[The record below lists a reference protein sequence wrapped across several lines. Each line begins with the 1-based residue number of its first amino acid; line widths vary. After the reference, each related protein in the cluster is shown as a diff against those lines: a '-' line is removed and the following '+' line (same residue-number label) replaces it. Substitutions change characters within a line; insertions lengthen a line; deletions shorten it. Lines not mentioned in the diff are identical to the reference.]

1 MTMLNWIFICF
12 VLCVPA
18 PSSSL
23 TGFIFFGFFLC
34 VTDPILLPVFFFVS
48 FLFVACLMRVFGWI
62 FFFRSLPWSFL
73 FDLLFIA
80 GLICGLP
87 LRPGKLFKCAG
98 HLCAIFVLHIWQ
110 MCQGFSVRVSLSRDW
125 NRQSG
130 KCRSTEREWQ
140 DRWLP
145 AEQHV
150 VYVIYACIS
159 CILISSIRGNSSF
172 PKFSLSISFFAMPC
186 GCFTFSVIYLFFDSF
201 NWIGKVVVEQ
211 EGNDDRD
218 RKQNPN

>member
-1 MTMLNWIFICF
+1 MCLLLPLHWLVLFSSAFF
-12 VLCVPA
+12 VCYWPNSFA
-18 PSSSL
+18 S
-23 TGFIFFGFFLC
+23 IFF
-34 VTDPILLPVFFFVS
+34 VF
-48 FLFVACLMRVFGWI
+48 FLFVACLMRVFDWI

-159 CILISSIRGNSSF
+159 CILISSIRANSSF

-211 EGNDDRD
+211 KGNDDRD

>member
-23 TGFIFFGFFLC
+23 TGFIFFGFFC
-34 VTDPILLPVFFFVS
+34 VLLTQFFCQYFFRFFFVCCV
-48 FLFVACLMRVFGWI
+48 LDAGLRLN

-130 KCRSTEREWQ
+130 KSRSTEREWQ

-159 CILISSIRGNSSF
+159 CILISSIRANSSF
-172 PKFSLSISFFAMPC
+172 PKFSLSLSFFAMPC